1 MASKYQATGTS
12 LVVQWLSPSNAGD
25 TDRARVVVSQDPTC
39 LPRKKTKYKQ
49 KHYCNKFIRDFKI
62 STSKKSFK
70 KVGYQAKSP
79 ISYKKNVWH
88 GLFKFSLS
96 FIKYMLNIYN
106 IYNWIYTIP
115 WWLAQKKRSPWIK
128 YKEGKREEGWR

>member
-25 TDRARVVVSQDPTC
+25 TDCRAGCRAKIPHASRP
-39 LPRKKTKYKQ
+39 KTQNTKQ
-49 KHYCNKFIRDFKI
+49 KHYCNKFIRDFKNDPPQ
-62 STSKKSFK
+62 TNLLKKGIKQRVPYHTK
-70 KVGYQAKSP
+70 KKYIYMCVR
-79 ISYKKNVWH
+79 H

-106 IYNWIYTIP
+106 
-115 WWLAQKKRSPWIK
+115 
-128 YKEGKREEGWR
+128 